1 MKKKDIITQEGITVV
16 RRNVIDTWKYRN
28 NKSDSIN
35 NKISHN
41 VLKEIGNHFCKD
53 ITVNNKYNLTNQP
66 IINTN

>member
-35 NKISHN
+35 NKISYN
-41 VLKEIGNHFCKD
+41 VLKEIENYFCKD

-66 IINTN
+66 MINTK